1 MNRKR
6 VGIILGL
13 VVAAGGAAHLAIRWA
28 AHPDGVLLLP
38 QGGAQWIRMDEPP
51 SVHHR
56 TVETRRIH
64 FVRRFSLGAPP
75 EEARLRVRAF
85 RSAVVHLNGRKID
98 SESDEFDVAASLHRG
113 LNDLKV
119 SVANDRGPPA
129 LLVSSEDLDVS
140 TPREWWVTAADSGW
154 SRARPVSERTPFAA
168 SREFPSVWRILAGKL
183 HFLVAFFV
191 IGALGSLVLAK
202 YAVAHRVRWALL
214 GAWIVLCAN
223 NFWKIP
229 IHIGFDVMGH
239 YDYIA
244 FILDKGRLPLA
255 TDGWVMFQPPL
266 FYLLAAFPAALAAGR
281 MEPENAVLL
290 LRALPMLCGLA
301 QVEIAFRSSRIA
313 FPRRNDLQIIG
324 TVVGGFL
331 PMNLYISQTV
341 GNEPLSGC
349 LTALLVYC
357 ACKLLVEPSQG
368 SLQKACG
375 GLGLLFGLALLAKI
389 SVIVLLPAI
398 LLSILYVGRSRGSRP
413 VQVVLSSATFFLVGI
428 LVAGW
433 YFVRNWIHYGKPL
446 LLHTG
451 DSVSKFAWWQD
462 PGYRIPE
469 DLFSFGEA
477 LTFPVFSSLMGF
489 WDGLYSTVWL
499 DGLRNVVKARG
510 ASPQWNHEFMLCVAL
525 LSIPMTIAGIVGA
538 LRALRKPSS
547 GSGRVGLFS
556 VACLGSFLAAML
568 FMFVTVPAYSAVKS
582 SYALGLLPC
591 FAVLMAS
598 GIGLI
603 PRSAPSRAVVSG
615 YVFSWLAFTYIAYFA
630 W

>member
-1 MNRKR
+1 MNPMR

-13 VVAAGGAAHLAIRWA
+13 VAATGGAVCLAARWA
-28 AHPDGVLLLP
+28 THPNGALLLP
-38 QGGAQWIRMDEPP
+38 EGGTQWIRMERPS

-56 TVETRRIH
+56 PVETRRIH
-64 FVRRFSLGAPP
+64 FSRRFLLEERP
-75 EEARLRVRAF
+75 ERARLRVRAF
-85 RSAVVHLNGRKID
+85 RSAVVFLNDREID
-98 SESDEFDVAASLHRG
+98 SDFDEIDVAAFLHPG
-113 LNDLKV
+113 LNHLE
-119 SVANDRGPPA
+119 VAVENDRGPPA
-129 LLVSSEDLDVS
+129 LLVYSEELDIS
-140 TPREWWVTAADSGW
+140 TPREWWVVDADSRW
-154 SRARPVSERTPFAA
+154 NRAKPVSERTPFAG
-168 SREFPSVWRILAGKL
+168 SREFPSVWKILVSKL
-183 HFLVAFFV
+183 HFLVAFFM
-191 IGALGSLVLAK
+191 IGVLGSLLLEK
-202 YAVAHRVRWALL
+202 HAHSRRVRWALL
-214 GAWIVLCAN
+214 GAWVVLCAN
-223 NFWKIP
+223 NFSRFP
-229 IHIGFDVMGH
+229 IHIGFDVLAH

-244 FILDKGRLPLA
+244 FILNKGTLPLA

-266 FYLLAAFPAALAAGR
+266 FYLLAAFPAAFAAGR
-281 MEPENAVLL
+281 MEPENVVLL
-290 LRALPMLCGLA
+290 LRSLPMLCGLA

-313 FPRRNDLQIIG
+313 FPQRNDLQIIG

-341 GNEPLSGC
+341 GNEPLSGL
-349 LTALLVYC
+349 LTALLIYFTF
-357 ACKLLVEPSQG
+357 KLLVEPPRE

-375 GLGLLFGLALLAKI
+375 RLGLLFGLALLAKI

-398 LLSILYVGRSRGSRP
+398 LLLILYVSRSRGLRP
-413 VQVVLSSATFFLVGI
+413 GEMALPTAAFFLVSI

-469 DLFSFGEA
+469 DLLSFGES

-499 DGLRNVVKARG
+499 DGLRNLVKARD
-510 ASPQWNHEFMLCVAL
+510 ASPQWNHEFMLIMAL
-525 LSIPMTIAGIVGA
+525 LSIPLTIAGFAGV
-538 LRALRKPSS
+538 LRAFQKRSS
-547 GSGRVGLFS
+547 EAGRVGLFS
-556 VACLGSFLAAML
+556 VACLGSFLVAML
-568 FMFVTVPAYSAVKS
+568 FMFFAVPAYTATKS
-582 SYALGLLPC
+582 TYALGLLPC

-603 PRSAPSRAVVSG
+603 PRSAPYRAIVSG
-615 YVFSWLAFTYIAYFA
+615 YVFSWLAFAYIAYFA